1 MKYIIFFICLTV
13 FTVSNA
19 QIDSRDNSFAIPAE
33 ETEDP
38 KAENKVDFKPEEEN
52 SINPD
57 ETAENETLEPITK
70 PSIEKNVKEF
80 TMFDKENYKNPAD
93 QYTGT
98 LKKQL
103 KFEEDRERQNN
114 GSTVN
119 QFLGQF
125 KTTAK
130 IVNIIYRDHQ
140 YPDGDMIRVYVN
152 EEIAVNRVTLT
163 TQVNGLNLVLEE
175 GINKIDFY
183 ALNQGT
189 SGPNTAEFRILDEN
203 GVVISSNQWNLAT
216 GVKATIIL
224 LKEEGQV
231 KLSEK

>member
-1 MKYIIFFICLTV
+1 MKYLIFLICFSV
-13 FTVSNA
+13 FTISNA

-33 ETEDP
+33 DTEDP
-38 KAENKVDFKPEEEN
+38 KADNKANFKPDDKN

-57 ETAENETLEPITK
+57 EEAENETLEPITK
-70 PSIEKNVKEF
+70 PSVEKKVKEF
-80 TMFDKENYKNPAD
+80 TMFDKENYKNPAE
-93 QYTGT
+93 QFTGK
-98 LKKQL
+98 LKNAL
-103 KFEEDRERQNN
+103 KFEEDRERKNN

-163 TQVNGLNLVLEE
+163 NQVNGLNLVLED

-224 LKEEGQV
+224 LKEDGQLR
-231 KLSEK
+231 LSEK

>member
-1 MKYIIFFICLTV
+1 MKYLIFLICFSV
-13 FTVSNA
+13 FTISNA

-38 KAENKVDFKPEEEN
+38 KADNKADFKPDDKN

-57 ETAENETLEPITK
+57 EAAENETLEPITK
-70 PSIEKNVKEF
+70 PSVEKKVKEF
-80 TMFDKENYKNPAD
+80 TMFDKENYKNPAE
-93 QYTGT
+93 QFTGK
-98 LKKQL
+98 LKNAL
-103 KFEEDRERQNN
+103 KFEEDRERKNN

-163 TQVNGLNLVLEE
+163 NQVNGLNLVLED

-224 LKEEGQV
+224 LKEDGQL

>member
-1 MKYIIFFICLTV
+1 MKYLIFLICFSV
-13 FTVSNA
+13 FTISNA

-33 ETEDP
+33 DTEDP
-38 KAENKVDFKPEEEN
+38 KADNKADFKPDDKN

-57 ETAENETLEPITK
+57 EAAENETLEPITK
-70 PSIEKNVKEF
+70 PSVEKKVKEF
-80 TMFDKENYKNPAD
+80 TMFDKENYKNPAE
-93 QYTGT
+93 QFTGK
-98 LKKQL
+98 LKNAL
-103 KFEEDRERQNN
+103 KFEEDRERKNN

-163 TQVNGLNLVLEE
+163 NQVNGLNLVLED

-224 LKEEGQV
+224 LKEDGQL

>member
-1 MKYIIFFICLTV
+1 MKYLIFLICFSV
-13 FTVSNA
+13 FTISNA

-33 ETEDP
+33 DTEDP
-38 KAENKVDFKPEEEN
+38 KADNKANFKPDDKN

-57 ETAENETLEPITK
+57 EEAENETLEPITK
-70 PSIEKNVKEF
+70 PSVEKKVKEF
-80 TMFDKENYKNPAD
+80 TMFDKENYKNPAE
-93 QYTGT
+93 QFTGK
-98 LKKQL
+98 LKNAL
-103 KFEEDRERQNN
+103 KFEEDRERKNN

-163 TQVNGLNLVLEE
+163 NQVNGLNLVLED

-224 LKEEGQV
+224 LKEDGQL

>member
-1 MKYIIFFICLTV
+1 MKYIFFIICFSI
-13 FTVSNA
+13 FTITTA

-38 KAENKVDFKPEEEN
+38 KADNKADFKPDDKN

-57 ETAENETLEPITK
+57 DSTENETLEPITK
-70 PSIEKNVKEF
+70 PLEEKKVKEF
-80 TMFDKENYKNPAD
+80 TMFDKENFKNPAE
-93 QYTGT
+93 QYVGN
-98 LKKQL
+98 LKKAL
-103 KFEEDRERQNN
+103 KFEEDRERKNN
-114 GSTVN
+114 GSTIN

-130 IVNIIYRDHQ
+130 MVNIIYRDHQ

-152 EEIAVNRVTLT
+152 EKIAVSRVALT
-163 TQVNGLNLVLEE
+163 SEVNGLNLVLED

-224 LKEEGQV
+224 LKEDGEL

>member
-1 MKYIIFFICLTV
+1 MKYLIFLICFSV
-13 FTVSNA
+13 FTISNA

-33 ETEDP
+33 DTEDP
-38 KAENKVDFKPEEEN
+38 KADNKD

-57 ETAENETLEPITK
+57 EEAENETLEPITK
-70 PSIEKNVKEF
+70 PSVEKKVKEF
-80 TMFDKENYKNPAD
+80 TMFDKENYKNPAE
-93 QYTGT
+93 QFTGK
-98 LKKQL
+98 LKNAL
-103 KFEEDRERQNN
+103 KFEEDRERKNN

-163 TQVNGLNLVLEE
+163 NQVNGLNLVLED

-224 LKEEGQV
+224 LKEDGQL

>member
-1 MKYIIFFICLTV
+1 MKYLIFLICFSV
-13 FTVSNA
+13 FTISNA

-38 KAENKVDFKPEEEN
+38 KADNKANFKPDDKN

-57 ETAENETLEPITK
+57 EAAENETLEPITK
-70 PSIEKNVKEF
+70 PSVEKKVKEF
-80 TMFDKENYKNPAD
+80 TMFDKENYKNPAE
-93 QYTGT
+93 QFTGK
-98 LKKQL
+98 LKNAL
-103 KFEEDRERQNN
+103 KFEEDRERKNN

-163 TQVNGLNLVLEE
+163 NQVNGLNLVLED

-224 LKEEGQV
+224 LKEDGQL

>member
-1 MKYIIFFICLTV
+1 MKYLIFLICFSV
-13 FTVSNA
+13 FTISNA

-33 ETEDP
+33 DTEDP
-38 KAENKVDFKPEEEN
+38 KADNKANFKPDDKN

-57 ETAENETLEPITK
+57 EAAENETLEPITK
-70 PSIEKNVKEF
+70 PSVEKKVKEF
-80 TMFDKENYKNPAD
+80 TMFDKENYKNPAE
-93 QYTGT
+93 QFTGK
-98 LKKQL
+98 LKNAL
-103 KFEEDRERQNN
+103 KFEEDRERKNN

-163 TQVNGLNLVLEE
+163 SQVNGLNLVLED

-224 LKEEGQV
+224 LKEDGQL